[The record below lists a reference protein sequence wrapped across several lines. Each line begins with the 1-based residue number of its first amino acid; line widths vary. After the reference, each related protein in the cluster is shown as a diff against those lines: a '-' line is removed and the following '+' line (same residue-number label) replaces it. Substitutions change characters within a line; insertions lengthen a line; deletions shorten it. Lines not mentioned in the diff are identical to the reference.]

1 MVGAVLGTAGAT
13 YADTLADCIGHPVH
27 AALLVPLGGEA
38 SRDLATEVAADVVA
52 DSPRLS
58 SAEMACEQRLGAA
71 SVQATPIKPG
81 APLISTAVRHVPK
94 PGEPSSPGVLHPAT
108 DKAMALLI
116 GWIMLA
122 LIAGGL
128 CAGRPARRP
137 VSDRHPAVRARRAA
151 ARRHPAGSRRAGS
164 PNARQNP
171 RCSPNRTPQH
181 RAPTVPRI
189 PMQRVGPPRTAT
201 RGR

>member
-1 MVGAVLGTAGAT
+1 MPRLRALFFTLTCVVGAVLGTAGAT

-27 AALLVPLGGEA
+27 AALLVPLGGEV
-38 SRDLATEVAADVVA
+38 TA
-52 DSPRLS
+52 DSQRLS
-58 SAEMACEQRLGAA
+58 SAEVACEQRLGAA
-71 SVQATPIKPG
+71 SARAIPIKPG

-108 DKAMALLI
+108 DKAMALLV

-128 CAGRPARRP
+128 CAGRPGRRP

-164 PNARQNP
+164 PNAR
-171 RCSPNRTPQH
+171 CSPDRPPQH
-181 RAPTVPRI
+181 RAAPIPLI